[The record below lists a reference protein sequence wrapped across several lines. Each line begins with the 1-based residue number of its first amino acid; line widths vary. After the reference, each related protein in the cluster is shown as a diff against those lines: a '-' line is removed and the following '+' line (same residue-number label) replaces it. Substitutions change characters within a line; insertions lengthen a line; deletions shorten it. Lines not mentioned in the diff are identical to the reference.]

1 MSGNLWMT
9 DVQKKVGAV
18 ADRYT
23 SSDLPVLLEIG
34 PRLVPM
40 DIESVRVEPWDRNM
54 WPALVVKI
62 KNFSDGTLDTD
73 GGDMIQYGAKA

>member
-18 ADRYT
+18 ANQYT
-23 SSDLPVLLEIG
+23 DSNLPVLLEIG

-40 DIESVRVEPWDRNM
+40 DIESVRVEPWDKHMR
-54 WPALVVKI
+54 PALVVKI

-73 GGDMIQYGAKA
+73 GGDVIQCGAKR